1 MNTKQKIL
9 KTFIRDKNNNPR
21 GVALVIRSE
30 KDEVSYG
37 YSLLN
42 DLRDKFDKKVG
53 TRIALNRANQ
63 KSYDLP
69 QVAERESMVLSA
81 FESLQERSL
90 KYWKDLSPEKI
101 ALKGHL
107 TSYPWEE

>member
-1 MNTKQKIL
+1 MSTKQTIL

-21 GVALVIRSE
+21 GVALIIRSE
-30 KDEVSYG
+30 NDEVSYG

-53 TRIALNRANQ
+53 TRIALNRASQ

-69 QVAERESMVLSA
+69 QVSERESMVLNA

-101 ALKGHL
+101 VLKGHL